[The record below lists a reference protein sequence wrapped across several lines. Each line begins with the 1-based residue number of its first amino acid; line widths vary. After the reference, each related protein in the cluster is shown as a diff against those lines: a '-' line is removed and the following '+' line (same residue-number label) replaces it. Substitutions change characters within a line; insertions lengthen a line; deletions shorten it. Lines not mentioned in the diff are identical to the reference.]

1 VEITTHVVLAAV
13 AIGRHNKATWKLAS
27 QRK

>member
-1 VEITTHVVLAAV
+1 MEITTHVVLAAV
-13 AIGRHNKATWKLAS
+13 GIGRHNKATWKLAS